1 MAQFEFYSA
10 PSMGALCAKLQAT
23 LGESGRSVRN
33 FQVQKDGDT
42 FCAIVQMGPTE
53 VFFRGEAF
61 RGTEYEKPLPV
72 RVVRG
77 D

>member
-1 MAQFEFYSA
+1 MALFEFYSA

-42 FCAIVQMGPTE
+42 FCAIVQMGRAE
-53 VFFRGEAF
+53 VIRPAISGSEV
-61 RGTEYEKPLPV
+61 PLPV